1 MRLVC
6 GNFPLVFRRRLL
18 KRAILH
24 ADHVQKQYNAKQ
36 RVGVIDVCH
45 KKEQA
50 IAWELVEELSSELN
64 RFKERDLHDPLEE
77 FCETEPDALEC
88 RIYDV

>member
-6 GNFPLVFRRRLL
+6 GKFPLVFRRRLL

-24 ADHVQKQYNAKQ
+24 ANNVQKQYNSKQ
-36 RVGVIDVCH
+36 RVGIIDVCH
-45 KKEQA
+45 KKENI

-64 RFKERDLHDPLEE
+64 RYKERCINDPLEE
-77 FCETEPDALEC
+77 FCENEPDALEC